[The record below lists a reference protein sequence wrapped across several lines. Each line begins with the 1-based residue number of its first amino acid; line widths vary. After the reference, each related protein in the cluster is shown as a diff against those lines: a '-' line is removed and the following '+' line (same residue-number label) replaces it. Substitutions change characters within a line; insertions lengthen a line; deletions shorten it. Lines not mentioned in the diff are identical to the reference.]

1 MRVVQEEQNQREDYV
16 TLGVEVGLMS
26 FEDKGPQAMEYKWLL
41 IAGKGKEMNS
51 S

>member
-1 MRVVQEEQNQREDYV
+1 M
-16 TLGVEVGLMS
+16 TLEIEVGLMS
-26 FEDKGPQAMEYKWLL
+26 FEDKGPHAMEYKWPL